1 MPPRP
6 KRSRVFFRRALLLCA
21 ALVIG
26 IILCE
31 VTLRVAGISYPV
43 LYTCDPDLASQHLPG
58 ASGWWL
64 QEGRAYVRINRDG
77 LRDGEHRNPRPEDT
91 FRIALL
97 GDSYCEAFQIEVE
110 DAFWSVMEAELN
122 QGQTI
127 EGRKIEV
134 INLGVSGYATAQQ
147 LLQLR
152 RDVWAY
158 DPQVVLLA
166 FTPQNDVRDNA
177 KSLALEADPQL
188 GGVRPFFE
196 LRNGE
201 LVLDNSFRDSAP
213 YLARSSRY
221 ECAKAT
227 IVNKSYLLQLLKHV
241 KQRGFRRDAPPQNG
255 EDEPMLDHAR
265 QSAEIYSAPKTEDW
279 TMAWQM
285 TERMIQQMHKETRR
299 HDARFCVVVL
309 STCLQ
314 AYPDARVRRKFMDEQ
329 GIDDLSYPNRR
340 IVELGERSGFPVADV
355 APFLRAHAEKHQE
368 FLHGAYNTP
377 KGVGHYSVEG
387 HRIVGEYLAEWLR
400 KELQTD
406 DSISHGTAPAKP
418 GT

>member
-166 FTPQNDVRDNA
+166 FTPQNDRFSSYA
-177 KSLALEADPQL
+177 TA
-188 GGVRPFFE
+188 
-196 LRNGE
+196 
-201 LVLDNSFRDSAP
+201 NSFWTTRSA
-213 YLARSSRY
+213 
-221 ECAKAT
+221 T
-227 IVNKSYLLQLLKHV
+227 QLLTLPD
-241 KQRGFRRDAPPQNG
+241 R
-255 EDEPMLDHAR
+255 HAT
-265 QSAEIYSAPKTEDW
+265 SAQK
-279 TMAWQM
+279 
-285 TERMIQQMHKETRR
+285 
-299 HDARFCVVVL
+299 L
-309 STCLQ
+309 
-314 AYPDARVRRKFMDEQ
+314 
-329 GIDDLSYPNRR
+329 
-340 IVELGERSGFPVADV
+340 RS
-355 APFLRAHAEKHQE
+355 
-368 FLHGAYNTP
+368 
-377 KGVGHYSVEG
+377 
-387 HRIVGEYLAEWLR
+387 
-400 KELQTD
+400 
-406 DSISHGTAPAKP
+406 
-418 GT
+418 